1 MGQLRKD
8 NTSKEIMVKIDKQTN
23 RATDELGRPVNANG
37 YLINEQGSI
46 LNQKG
51 EIVWMF
57 Y

>member
-8 NTSKEIMVKIDKQTN
+8 STSKDIIVKLDKQTN

-46 LNQKG
+46 VN
-51 EIVWMF
+51 
-57 Y
+57 

>member
-8 NTSKEIMVKIDKQTN
+8 STSKDILVKLDKQTN

-46 LNQKG
+46 VN
-51 EIVWMF
+51 
-57 Y
+57 